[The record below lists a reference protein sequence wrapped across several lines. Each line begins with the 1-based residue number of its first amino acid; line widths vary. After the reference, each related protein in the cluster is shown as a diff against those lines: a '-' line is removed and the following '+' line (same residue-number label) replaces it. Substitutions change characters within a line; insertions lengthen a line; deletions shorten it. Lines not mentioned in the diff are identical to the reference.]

1 MLRREFVQKVLS
13 ISAAAAVRGTAA
25 DSPWGGPVLDIHLHP
40 RREGAEEIDH
50 LEGSGVRKAVLL
62 PGAATNDRAI
72 AVAAKH
78 PDRFVRFTNA
88 DVRESRASEL
98 IRSALKGGAIGVGEL
113 KYPVQV
119 DGAEMRRVYDIAA
132 ELRVPVLIHFEEGG
146 FNSGIKRLPDL
157 LKSYPRTTFIGHAQ
171 SWWSNISADV
181 ENEAGYPSGRVKP
194 GGLTDKLLADYPN
207 IYGDLSANSGRNALA
222 RDPDFTA
229 AFLTRH
235 RQKLMFGSDC
245 PCRDGKG
252 AGQVSTSAALKG
264 KCIARETLA
273 LLQRMASPDLFRTIT
288 WQNGV
293 ALLRIT
299 SS

>member
-1 MLRREFVQKVLS
+1 M
-13 ISAAAAVRGTAA
+13 
-25 DSPWGGPVLDIHLHP
+25 LDIHLHP

-50 LEGSGVRKAVLL
+50 LEGSGVAKAVLL
-62 PGAATNDRAI
+62 PGAATNNRAI
-72 AVAAKH
+72 AVAAKYK
-78 PDRFVRFTNA
+78 DRFVRFTNA
-88 DVRESRASEL
+88 DVRESGSPDL
-98 IRSALKGGAIGVGEL
+98 IRSALKEGALGIGEL
-113 KYPVQV
+113 KYPVPV

-132 ELRVPVLIHFEEGG
+132 EFRVPVLIHFEEGG

-181 ENEAGYPSGRVKP
+181 ENEAGYPTGRVKP

-229 AFLTRH
+229 GFLARH

-245 PCRDGKG
+245 PCRDGNG
-252 AGQVSTSAALKG
+252 AGQVSTSPALKG
-264 KCIARETLA
+264 KCVARETLT
-273 LLQRMASPDLFRTIT
+273 LLQRFASPDLFRTIT
-288 WQNGV
+288 WRNGV

-299 SS
+299 TS